1 MWYVGFF
8 TRFPNLRSSGSDG
21 GNMCPSVNNLLRASN
36 TSFLSSSAS
45 PFTQVSDGWWPKDLV
60 KLLPYISCSFIHT
73 QLALNLFS
81 RSCIFIPIDNARFTS
96 QTLYLDVYL
105 HQLATD
111 LGGIGPSFHTIQL
124 LTLANPSSHFLLYRS
139 TICGSGIS
147 GPVLTM
153 LFLDSNPNRRA
164 FSASTCIKNAVNL

>member
-1 MWYVGFF
+1 MRFLICVRPFVLSSSVLSFGRVRTLWYVGFF

-81 RSCIFIPIDNARFTS
+81 FSCMFFSHRLRPSLSENPLSHRFISVCFRRTLEGSGLAFAIWLVTS
-96 QTLYLDVYL
+96 QSGETFFAIPLV
-105 HQLATD
+105 
-111 LGGIGPSFHTIQL
+111 PSRL
-124 LTLANPSSHFLLYRS
+124 
-139 TICGSGIS
+139 
-147 GPVLTM
+147 
-153 LFLDSNPNRRA
+153 
-164 FSASTCIKNAVNL
+164 